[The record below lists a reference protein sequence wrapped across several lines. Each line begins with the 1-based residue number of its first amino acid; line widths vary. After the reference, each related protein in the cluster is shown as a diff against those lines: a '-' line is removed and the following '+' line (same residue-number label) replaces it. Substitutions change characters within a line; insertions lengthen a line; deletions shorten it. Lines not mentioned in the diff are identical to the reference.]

1 MKIIFDATTI
11 SCKYRFSSS
20 GGNISSEDLVL
31 VGESLLFTAI
41 IEDGKKVKLWK
52 KNGEVIAGQDGKPTY
67 SYKLNLSD
75 AVDNGGVKELR
86 ISVELE

>member
-1 MKIIFDATTI
+1 M
-11 SCKYRFSSS
+11 
-20 GGNISSEDLVL
+20 
-31 VGESLLFTAI
+31 FTAI